1 MLAHVE
7 MSASF
12 GLEGKR
18 ALVTGGSRGIGRAVA
33 LALADAGADVAV
45 TSRNGDDAEPVAVA
59 LRAKGRRALALLL
72 EVRNEAS
79 IRVCFERIDREWGS
93 VDILVNN
100 AGTNIPQDLGT
111 LDASSWDTVIDID
124 VKGLVFVTQA
134 AAGRMIAA
142 SRGGR
147 IVSIASIY
155 GVVGRRERVAY
166 SAAKGAVV
174 NLTRSLALELAPHG
188 ITVNAVGPS
197 LVETDL
203 TRERMRKAPAFREEE
218 VARTPLGRLG
228 TPEDVAGAVVFF
240 ASPAASFITGQ
251 TLLVDGG
258 TSAH

>member
-1 MLAHVE
+1 M
-7 MSASF
+7 
-12 GLEGKR
+12 
-18 ALVTGGSRGIGRAVA
+18 
-33 LALADAGADVAV
+33 
-45 TSRNGDDAEPVAVA
+45 
-59 LRAKGRRALALLL
+59 
-72 EVRNEAS
+72 
-79 IRVCFERIDREWGS
+79 
-93 VDILVNN
+93 NN

-111 LDASSWDTVIDID
+111 LDANSWDTVIDID

-134 AAGRMIAA
+134 AAGRMIEAG
-142 SRGGR
+142 RGGR
-147 IVSIASIY
+147 IVNIASIY
-155 GVVGRRERVAY
+155 GVLGRRERVAY

-203 TRERMRKAPAFREEE
+203 TRERMRKTPAFREEE

>member
-1 MLAHVE
+1 

-18 ALVTGGSRGIGRAVA
+18 ALVTGSSRGIGRAVA

-45 TSRNGDDAEPVAVA
+45 TSRNGDDAEPVAIA
-59 LRAKGRRALALLL
+59 LRAKGRRSLAVLL

-93 VDILVNN
+93 VDILVNS
-100 AGTNIPQDLGT
+100 AGTNIPQDLSA
-111 LDASSWDTVIDID
+111 LDEDSWDTVIDVD
-124 VKGLVFVTQA
+124 LKGLVFVTQA
-134 AAGRMIAA
+134 AAARMTAA
-142 SRGGR
+142 RRGGR

-188 ITVNAVGPS
+188 ITVNAVAPS
-197 LVETDL
+197 LVETDM
-203 TRERMRKAPAFREEE
+203 TRERMRADLAFRAEE
-218 VARTPLGRLG
+218 VARTPLGRLA
-228 TPEDVAGAVVFF
+228 TPEDVAAAVVFF

>member
-1 MLAHVE
+1 M
-7 MSASF
+7 
-12 GLEGKR
+12 
-18 ALVTGGSRGIGRAVA
+18 GRAIA

-45 TSRNGDDAEPVAVA
+45 TSRNGNDAEPVAVA
-59 LRAKGRRALALLL
+59 LRAMGRRSIALLL
-72 EVRNEAS
+72 EVRNEAA

-93 VDILVNN
+93 IDILVNN
-100 AGTNIPQDLGT
+100 AGTNIPQDLDT
-111 LDASSWDTVIDID
+111 LDEDSWDTVVDID
-124 VKGLVFVTQA
+124 LKGLVFVTQA
-134 AAGRMIAA
+134 AAARMVATG
-142 SRGGR
+142 RGGR
-147 IVSIASIY
+147 IVNIASIY
-155 GVVGRRERVAY
+155 GVVGRRERIAY

-188 ITVNAVGPS
+188 VTVNAVAPS

-203 TRERMRKAPAFREEE
+203 TRERMRKNPAFRDEE

-228 TPEDVAGAVVFF
+228 TPEDVAGAVVFL

>member
-1 MLAHVE
+1 MAASLA
-7 MSASF
+7 
-12 GLEGKR
+12 LEGKR

-33 LALADAGADVAV
+33 LALADGGADVAV
-45 TSRNGDDAEPVAVA
+45 TSRNGDDAEPIAVA
-59 LRAKGRRALALLL
+59 LRAKGRRSLALLL
-72 EVRNEAS
+72 EVRNDAS

-93 VDILVNN
+93 VDILVNS

-111 LDASSWDTVIDID
+111 LDEDSWDTVIDID
-124 VKGLVFVTQA
+124 LKGLVFVTQA
-134 AAGRMIAA
+134 AAARMIAA
-142 SRGGR
+142 RRGGR
-147 IVSIASIY
+147 IVNIASVY

-174 NLTRSLALELAPHG
+174 NLTRSLALELAPHQ
-188 ITVNAVGPS
+188 ITVNAVAPS

-203 TRERMRKAPAFREEE
+203 TRDRMRAVPAYPHEE

-228 TPEDVAGAVVFF
+228 TPEDVAAAVAFF
-240 ASPAASFITGQ
+240 ASPSAGFITGQ